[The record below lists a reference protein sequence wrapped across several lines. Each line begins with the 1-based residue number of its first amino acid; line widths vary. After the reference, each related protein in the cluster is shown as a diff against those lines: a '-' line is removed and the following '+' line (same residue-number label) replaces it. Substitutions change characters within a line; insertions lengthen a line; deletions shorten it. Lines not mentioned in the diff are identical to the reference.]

1 MESGTT
7 SDLSVMGEQLLKPF
21 GRQKDGL
28 FMIAQLVDAFLPQE
42 HWPMTMNYVGEVRE
56 QHQNCRKEESS
67 LVVDANDTCDDA
79 QVLAEV
85 KVQKCEKMKGVDAY
99 PPEAPAVCDKDSS
112 DVSYEVHA
120 RRIRN
125 FYMQKVHEWVMA
137 EEACTNATQKATARS
152 KTCKVR
158 NEGWKDK
165 RQSCNA
171 IQRMLDMEACDAWTE
186 YYHCSQNNSCLLEAT
201 NAYVDANGTA
211 TAMQRSIVLQWR
223 AMKRIECLLDA
234 LANNREAD
242 DLSNAI
248 TECRNK
254 VHSTTSWAL
263 TYPYY
268 KDWKPQMPSRVCEEP
283 SFGRPGTGSY
293 KRDEYETLPTKAP
306 ADACS
311 ADCCTRCWYFSCN
324 STTVLKRN
332 AKQLTG
338 FSQKAGCRMLRRAD
352 QSWLEVCYRPAKPG
366 KDEPMEFELRY
377 ETRKVECWD
386 FDSGVKLDSENCT
399 VAECCN
405 KAGRLCKPSFS
416 DLESGLLEVAMSGK
430 VPVKVCSAADCPVGT
445 AVKAV
450 CCGPTEWKM
459 ETWPKTPSCS
469 NECGEPEQ
477 LLGVGQLVVIKVAC
491 AATPVCP
498 EWIYSPWDNKTWDC
512 SERDCGQGQLTQERP
527 VNCTNPK
534 TLEVVADDLCKGP
547 KPETIRILCPA
558 TPLCVTTSTTSTSTS
573 TTTSTT
579 VTSTTTSTVTTTT
592 STSTTTLVTCDVVR
606 CPKGSVPKPL
616 VNRTAECD
624 GGVCKAQDCCDL
636 ASWVYKSWDE
646 TKECGHS
653 CGLKSILE
661 SRSVTCQVKATGQEV
676 SRATCRYGDPEPASK
691 RVLCEATADCDGCG
705 SIWCGA
711 DSVPLA
717 DPPNC
722 GSSCTRELCCKKFA
736 AGFQATDVQ
745 ENASAVQ
752 NSVQVAN
759 QGSSGG
765 SVKFDGEAAT
775 PAEGGKAYYLGG
787 KTGLP
792 LGGTMST
799 EFTAV
804 IYVKLLGSDNSEEE
818 TVMLKEGGP
827 DDFGAWEL
835 TATPLKQLRVRSF
848 KDSKSQAAIGC
859 LCLSSYADEWA
870 AVAVRYD
877 GKGEKIELVVNGK
890 VCCEATAVS
899 DPSWSDVALRNSS
912 APVHLGLVPGHR
924 RPGVVGEVSA
934 VQIWDGA
941 LTDADIDHIVAQFS
955 EASAWTEPQGLWC
968 KHDILSNRTGVASL
982 AACRALCTEDQR
994 CKSVQYRSNGTCALR
1009 SQEAC
1014 TRAEGCAC
1022 DDSDSLASNHCP
1034 SGDVV
1039 APVTGQP
1046 DKLAHYPTTC
1056 MGAAKKPWWT
1066 QSNATLQSNSAATST
1081 TTFTTTSTTTTVSV
1095 HRASCDDLTCPAG
1108 YVAKTVGKAQLCKDA
1123 RCEVDECCDTASWIA
1138 ISWDET
1144 KECDPSCGL
1153 DEVTETRSVTCQ
1165 VPATGRVVADGT
1177 CQKSSQP
1184 ASERLLCPFTAVCE
1198 SCGGIQCAAD
1208 EVPVANP
1215 PSCGGSCTRQKCC
1228 KKPMTGVQAVD
1239 VLSNFTSVP
1248 NQGSSGKPMKF
1259 DGAAE
1264 VAEQGH
1270 AYRLKNSSGLSLGS
1284 PLSTEFTALAYLK
1297 LTGSD
1302 DAEEATV
1309 MLKEGGP
1316 DDHGAWELVATPLQQ
1331 FRLRSFRDPKSQT
1344 FIGCLCLSSYADE
1357 WASVAVRYD
1366 GKGEKLDLVVNGKVC
1381 CQADKSTEPSW
1392 SDAALRQSTLV
1403 HLGMVPGSVRP
1414 GAAAEVHAVQ
1424 LWESALTDPD
1434 LDHLVAHFS
1443 HVMAWSKAAELRC
1456 ADDIISNERGVTSL
1470 AACRALCDARKSCK
1484 SVQFQQHTGIC
1495 ELRSTAACTRA
1506 EGCACDAYSGSF
1518 VSTHCPDGDLVAPVT
1533 KLPGLAR
1540 YPATCMGAAKKPWW
1554 RKN

>member
-1 MESGTT
+1 MHIRRRPPQFVTRTRATCPTRSTLGASGTST
-7 SDLSVMGEQLLKPF
+7 
-21 GRQKDGL
+21 
-28 FMIAQLVDAFLPQE
+28 
-42 HWPMTMNYVGEVRE
+42 
-56 QHQNCRKEESS
+56 CRCS
-67 LVVDANDTCDDA
+67 AN
-79 QVLAEV
+79 E
-85 KVQKCEKMKGVDAY
+85 
-99 PPEAPAVCDKDSS
+99 
-112 DVSYEVHA
+112 
-120 RRIRN
+120 
-125 FYMQKVHEWVMA
+125 
-137 EEACTNATQKATARS
+137 CTNATQKATARS

-158 NEGWKDK
+158 NDGWKDK

-171 IQRMLDMEACDAWTE
+171 LQRMLDMEACDAWTE

-234 LANNREAD
+234 LENNRQAD

-254 VHSTTSWAL
+254 VHSTTSWDL

-268 KDWKPQMPSRVCEEP
+268 KDGKPEMPSRVCEEP

-293 KRDEYETLPTKAP
+293 KRDEYATWPGSGDLAHKSARRCVLCRLLYQVLVLFLSLGLSQPKCCWVHLRQQHNRTLDGNNLA
-306 ADACS
+306 
-311 ADCCTRCWYFSCN
+311 
-324 STTVLKRN
+324 VLKGN
-332 AKQLTG
+332 AKHLTG
-338 FSQKAGCRMLRRAD
+338 FSQKECCVAPTNPGWKYEAWPAANCDMGCGLAA
-352 QSWLEVCYRPAKPG
+352 E
-366 KDEPMEFELRY
+366 Y

-386 FDSGVKLDSENCT
+386 FDSGVKLDSGWVSGDMSHVRPLQMDWEGSDWGAKYFTGKAATRDSSTAFSRENCT
-399 VAECCN
+399 VVECCN
-405 KAGRLCKPSFS
+405 K
-416 DLESGLLEVAMSGK
+416 
-430 VPVKVCSAADCPVGT
+430 VCSAVDCPVGT
-445 AVKAV
+445 AVKFPARICDGMTCAEAV

-459 ETWPKTPSCS
+459 QSWPKTPSCS

-477 LLGVGQLVVIKVAC
+477 IVNRSVTCEDSAGHVVEDGLCAGKKPASSKVAC

-547 KPETIRILCPA
+547 KPETSRILCPA

-592 STSTTTLVTCDVVR
+592 STSTTTLVTCDVVT

-624 GGVCKAQDCCDL
+624 GGVCEAEDCCDL

-646 TKECGHS
+646 TKECGHT
-653 CGLKSILE
+653 CGLKSIVE
-661 SRSVTCQVKATGQEV
+661 SRSVTCQVKATGEDV
-676 SRATCRYGDPEPASK
+676 SRATCQQEEPASK
-691 RVLCEATADCDGCG
+691 RVLCEATAACDGCG
-705 SIWCGA
+705 SIWCGG
-711 DSVPLA
+711 DSVPLT
-717 DPPNC
+717 DPPDC

-792 LGGTMST
+792 LGGTKST

-804 IYVKLLGSDNSEEE
+804 IYIKLLGSDNSEEE

-899 DPSWSDVALRNSS
+899 DPSWADVALRNSS

-968 KHDILSNRTGVASL
+968 MLDILSTRAGVASL
-982 AACRALCTEDQR
+982 AACRALCTEDKH
-994 CKSVQYRSNGTCALR
+994 CKSAQYRSDGTCVLR
-1009 SQEAC
+1009 SKEAC
-1014 TRAEGCAC
+1014 TRSEGCAC
-1022 DDSDSLASNHCP
+1022 DEYSDSLASNHCP

-1046 DKLAHYPTTC
+1046 KKLAHYPTTC
-1056 MGAAKKPWWT
+1056 TGGSKKPWWK
-1066 QSNATLQSNSAATST
+1066 QPNATLQPNSAATST

-1095 HRASCDDLTCPAG
+1095 HRASCADLTCPPG
-1108 YVAKTVGKAQLCKDA
+1108 YVAKIVGKAQLCKDA
-1123 RCEVDECCDTASWIA
+1123 RCEVDECCDTASWIS

-1153 DEVTETRSVTCQ
+1153 DEVTQTRSVTCQ
-1165 VPATGRVVADGT
+1165 VPSTGKVVAEDT
-1177 CQKSSQP
+1177 CQKSSRP
-1184 ASERLLCPFTAVCE
+1184 ASERLLCPFTEVCE
-1198 SCGGIQCAAD
+1198 NCGGIQCAAD

-1228 KKPMTGVQAVD
+1228 KKPTTGVQAVD
-1239 VLSNFTSVP
+1239 VPSNFTSVS
-1248 NQGSSGKPMKF
+1248 NQGSSEKPMKF

-1264 VAEQGH
+1264 AVEQGH
-1270 AYRLKNSSGLSLGS
+1270 AYRLKGSSGLSLGS

-1297 LTGSD
+1297 LTGGD
-1302 DAEEATV
+1302 DADEATV

-1316 DDHGAWELVATPLQQ
+1316 DDHGAWELVATSLQQ

-1381 CQADKSTEPSW
+1381 CQAEKSTEPSW
-1392 SDAALRQSTLV
+1392 SDAALRQ
-1403 HLGMVPGSVRP
+1403 R
-1414 GAAAEVHAVQ
+1414 
-1424 LWESALTDPD
+1424 
-1434 LDHLVAHFS
+1434 
-1443 HVMAWSKAAELRC
+1443 
-1456 ADDIISNERGVTSL
+1456 SL
-1470 AACRALCDARKSCK
+1470 AALILAHRSKGMR
-1484 SVQFQQHTGIC
+1484 SVWNGRPLPHP
-1495 ELRSTAACTRA
+1495 LRIAA
-1506 EGCACDAYSGSF
+1506 
-1518 VSTHCPDGDLVAPVT
+1518 
-1533 KLPGLAR
+1533 
-1540 YPATCMGAAKKPWW
+1540 
-1554 RKN
+1554 

>member
-1 MESGTT
+1 
-7 SDLSVMGEQLLKPF
+7 LA
-21 GRQKDGL
+21 QKMLD
-28 FMIAQLVDAFLPQE
+28 DAAKGFAACKEPWNATQ
-42 HWPMTMNYVGEVRE
+42 VGEVRE

-137 EEACTNATQKATARS
+137 EEACTNAMQKATARS

-352 QSWLEVCYRPAKPG
+352 QSWLEVRCWAAVQPHFTMDLMLDLAA
-366 KDEPMEFELRY
+366 EY

-386 FDSGVKLDSENCT
+386 FDSGVKLDS
-399 VAECCN
+399 ALSSLRHCN
-405 KAGRLCKPSFS
+405 HHYPR
-416 DLESGLLEVAMSGK
+416 EI
-430 VPVKVCSAADCPVGT
+430 
-445 AVKAV
+445 AVL
-450 CCGPTEWKM
+450 TF
-459 ETWPKTPSCS
+459 
-469 NECGEPEQ
+469 
-477 LLGVGQLVVIKVAC
+477 VAC

-792 LGGTMST
+792 LGGTKST

-804 IYVKLLGSDNSEEE
+804 MYVKLLGSDNSEEE

-899 DPSWSDVALRNSS
+899 DPSWSDAALRNSS

-994 CKSVQYRSNGTCALR
+994 CKSV
-1009 SQEAC
+1009 
-1014 TRAEGCAC
+1014 
-1022 DDSDSLASNHCP
+1022 
-1034 SGDVV
+1034 
-1039 APVTGQP
+1039 
-1046 DKLAHYPTTC
+1046 
-1056 MGAAKKPWWT
+1056 
-1066 QSNATLQSNSAATST
+1066 
-1081 TTFTTTSTTTTVSV
+1081 
-1095 HRASCDDLTCPAG
+1095 
-1108 YVAKTVGKAQLCKDA
+1108 
-1123 RCEVDECCDTASWIA
+1123 
-1138 ISWDET
+1138 
-1144 KECDPSCGL
+1144 
-1153 DEVTETRSVTCQ
+1153 
-1165 VPATGRVVADGT
+1165 
-1177 CQKSSQP
+1177 
-1184 ASERLLCPFTAVCE
+1184 
-1198 SCGGIQCAAD
+1198 
-1208 EVPVANP
+1208 
-1215 PSCGGSCTRQKCC
+1215 
-1228 KKPMTGVQAVD
+1228 
-1239 VLSNFTSVP
+1239 
-1248 NQGSSGKPMKF
+1248 
-1259 DGAAE
+1259 
-1264 VAEQGH
+1264 
-1270 AYRLKNSSGLSLGS
+1270 
-1284 PLSTEFTALAYLK
+1284 
-1297 LTGSD
+1297 
-1302 DAEEATV
+1302 
-1309 MLKEGGP
+1309 
-1316 DDHGAWELVATPLQQ
+1316 
-1331 FRLRSFRDPKSQT
+1331 
-1344 FIGCLCLSSYADE
+1344 
-1357 WASVAVRYD
+1357 
-1366 GKGEKLDLVVNGKVC
+1366 
-1381 CQADKSTEPSW
+1381 
-1392 SDAALRQSTLV
+1392 
-1403 HLGMVPGSVRP
+1403 
-1414 GAAAEVHAVQ
+1414 
-1424 LWESALTDPD
+1424 
-1434 LDHLVAHFS
+1434 
-1443 HVMAWSKAAELRC
+1443 
-1456 ADDIISNERGVTSL
+1456 
-1470 AACRALCDARKSCK
+1470 
-1484 SVQFQQHTGIC
+1484 
-1495 ELRSTAACTRA
+1495 
-1506 EGCACDAYSGSF
+1506 
-1518 VSTHCPDGDLVAPVT
+1518 
-1533 KLPGLAR
+1533 
-1540 YPATCMGAAKKPWW
+1540 
-1554 RKN
+1554 